1 MTSGIVFVDAHN
13 VTFPHG
19 VFKKQTVSRSFWL
32 HYLLDVEIFGVLC
45 IVRVR
50 ESLRH
55 SLSVLR
61 ASRWLMFTCRSRL
74 PIVRSL
80 RGFTP
85 PMVHR
90 PHLLRLYGYR
100 GLGLL
105 DNVCRQTAVAL
116 YFYTLIAVHPQRL
129 LDNSESVR
137 CADMAWRV
145 EQRTCLRNL
154 PPVSAITLIYVHL

>member
-1 MTSGIVFVDAHN
+1 
-13 VTFPHG
+13 
-19 VFKKQTVSRSFWL
+19 
-32 HYLLDVEIFGVLC
+32 
-45 IVRVR
+45 
-50 ESLRH
+50 
-55 SLSVLR
+55 
-61 ASRWLMFTCRSRL
+61 
-74 PIVRSL
+74 
-80 RGFTP
+80 
-85 PMVHR
+85 MVHR

-154 PPVSAITLIYVHL
+154 PPVSAITLIYVHLEVNCFEQDIRRKRRLADRGRL